1 MKRVGE
7 WQGRSKGRWWP
18 IIAGYLLLA
27 VGAVLQ
33 GCGPMRPADPAVTA
47 RIVAACTQS
56 GLFKAVDGAVTVAL
70 PAAAL
75 PVMVINAGVD
85 IVCAN
90 PARFAADISTVEWVV
105 RNLPQRL

>member
-1 MKRVGE
+1 MKHLHV
-7 WQGRSKGRWWP
+7 
-18 IIAGYLLLA
+18 LA
-27 VGAVLQ
+27 FLALAA
-33 GCGPMRPADPAVTA
+33 CGPMQPADPAVTA

-90 PARFAADISTVEWVV
+90 PERFAADISTVEWVV
-105 RNLPQRL
+105 RNLPRRL